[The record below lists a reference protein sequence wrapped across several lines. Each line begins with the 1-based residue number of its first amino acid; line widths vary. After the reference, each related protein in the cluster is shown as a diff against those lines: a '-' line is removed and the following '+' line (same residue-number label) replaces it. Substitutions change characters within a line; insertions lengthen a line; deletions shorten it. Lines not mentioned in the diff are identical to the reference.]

1 MKNKESK
8 QRNHA
13 LSEKR
18 PLLSMLLSVAAA
30 FLVCGLASTLSS
42 SQLVQYLLMSAAGIL
57 CLLAQ
62 KWWFSPAF
70 KGAFKAEISMRE
82 IALMSVP
89 FLVQL
94 ILSWLL
100 NIMDHGLFFRVT
112 VLSVAMALSAGLGE
126 EAMFRGLAVPIGMR
140 YLRGRNKILI
150 TALVTSVVFGLSHL
164 GNAKG
169 GNVIGIVQAVA
180 SIGSGLFYAAVFL
193 RSGSICVPVLMHT
206 LYDWMY
212 FVTNPALQNGEMAN
226 MGVTTAVI
234 ISCVVD
240 LSMSAVGLWLIRPAV
255 REKIE
260 AVWQDKWDFADSA
273 DGTDIGEK
281 QYQPK
286 HLAD

>member
-30 FLVCGLASTLSS
+30 FLICGLAATLSS
-42 SQLVQYLLMSAAGIL
+42 SELVQYLLISAAGIL

-100 NIMDHGLFFRVT
+100 NVMDHGLFFRAT
-112 VLSVAMALSAGLGE
+112 ALSVAMALSAGLGE

-140 YLRGRNKILI
+140 YLKGGNKILV

-164 GNAKG
+164 GNARG
-169 GNVIGIVQAVA
+169 GNAIGFVQAVA
-180 SIGSGLFYAAVFL
+180 SIGSGLFYAAIFL
-193 RSGSICVPVLMHT
+193 RSGSICVPVLMHA

-212 FVTNPALQNGEMAN
+212 FVTNPALQNGEMAG
-226 MGVTTAVI
+226 MGVTAAVI

-240 LSMSAVGLWLIRPAV
+240 LSMSAAGLWLIRPAV

-260 AVWQDKWDFADSA
+260 AVWQNKWDFADRDA
-273 DGTDIGEK
+273 GTDIPVR

-286 HLAD
+286 H